1 MFMQRYS
8 SIIRGLILCFSVTST
23 NISASEYSLGKSV
36 NVRAYYAD
44 NSGLSTV
51 NKVERYGETG
61 ALSFDLSRM
70 TEISR
75 FTGGLLLEVNN
86 YNIKSYST
94 FDQRGNVDYTRN
106 NERGSWGFGVTYD
119 RDSIS
124 SYEDTEQNFNLQN
137 QIDTQV
143 LSQSLRA
150 NWNRQLDEKNVLAL
164 NASVTDVAYES
175 AFRNDYRYGQSSLLW
190 QHYLSDR
197 MRLQANLSY
206 SLFDSEST
214 SSLSVSPL
222 FNDAIIDGDLSVNDA
237 LFLIEACRAGFNL
250 IDQISGGTLTPW
262 QCFEE
267 LERDNLQTTLKL
279 QLGIYYVWN
288 ENLTLDLLYGDS
300 SVKSELEQTYINL
313 PPLGGSEGQRVTS
326 DTGEDGGA
334 TYQGSLNYS
343 GERLQSTLSASRNES
358 VNSNSVL
365 SLNTRVGLDVQ
376 IRLNRYHA
384 LASGIEWY
392 RQENSG
398 FSGAEFYDRDISSV
412 MLSYSYRISSYW
424 SLRSVYRFKDLS
436 QARKS
441 AHGRG
446 NEFHLS
452 VKWSPAKTSWSR

>member
-94 FDQRGNVDYTRN
+94 FDQRGNVDYTKN

-124 SYEDTEQNFNLQN
+124 SYEDTEQNFDLQN

-175 AFRNDYRYGQSSLLW
+175 AFRNDYRYGQS
-190 QHYLSDR
+190 
-197 MRLQANLSY
+197 
-206 SLFDSEST
+206 
-214 SSLSVSPL
+214 
-222 FNDAIIDGDLSVNDA
+222 
-237 LFLIEACRAGFNL
+237 
-250 IDQISGGTLTPW
+250 
-262 QCFEE
+262 
-267 LERDNLQTTLKL
+267 
-279 QLGIYYVWN
+279 
-288 ENLTLDLLYGDS
+288 
-300 SVKSELEQTYINL
+300 
-313 PPLGGSEGQRVTS
+313 
-326 DTGEDGGA
+326 
-334 TYQGSLNYS
+334 
-343 GERLQSTLSASRNES
+343 
-358 VNSNSVL
+358 
-365 SLNTRVGLDVQ
+365 
-376 IRLNRYHA
+376 
-384 LASGIEWY
+384 
-392 RQENSG
+392 
-398 FSGAEFYDRDISSV
+398 
-412 MLSYSYRISSYW
+412 
-424 SLRSVYRFKDLS
+424 
-436 QARKS
+436 
-441 AHGRG
+441 
-446 NEFHLS
+446 
-452 VKWSPAKTSWSR
+452 